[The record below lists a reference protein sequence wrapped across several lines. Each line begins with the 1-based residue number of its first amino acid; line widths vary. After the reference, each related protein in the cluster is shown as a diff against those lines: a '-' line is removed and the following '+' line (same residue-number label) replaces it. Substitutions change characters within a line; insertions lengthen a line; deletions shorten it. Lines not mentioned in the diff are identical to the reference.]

1 MRAEQGGREGGGMS
15 LTFWGCEKNLSNGL
29 IYLLEQLEI
38 EIVTN
43 SDTFHTYI
51 FIDEAFL
58 VEWYCYF

>member
-1 MRAEQGGREGGGMS
+1 MS